1 MEDKAFSRLLESAKQ
16 FVKIKNNEIRPSR
29 VFEFSSN
36 EVKSL
41 RESLNKSQTEFASL
55 LGVSVSTLRNW
66 EQGRRKP
73 MGPAQA
79 LLKLVKMQPQIVLK
93 SLAS

>member
-1 MEDKAFSRLLESAKQ
+1 MEEKDFSRLLESAKQ
-16 FVKIKNNEIRPSR
+16 FVQIKEKRIPPSR
-29 VFEFSSN
+29 IFEFDSN
-36 EVKSL
+36 EVKAL
-41 RESLNKSQTEFASL
+41 RESLNKSQSEFAKL

-79 LLKLVKMQPQIVLK
+79 LLKLVKLQPQIVLS
-93 SLAS
+93 SLS

>member
-16 FVKIKNNEIRPSR
+16 FVIIKNKEMAPSR

-41 RESLNKSQTEFASL
+41 RESLNKSQTEFANL

-79 LLKLVKMQPQIVLK
+79 LLKLVKLQPQIVLRA
-93 SLAS
+93 LAS

>member
-1 MEDKAFSRLLESAKQ
+1 MEEKDFSRLLESAKQ
-16 FVKIKNNEIRPSR
+16 FVQIKEKKLPPSR
-29 VFEFSSN
+29 IFEFNSN
-36 EVKSL
+36 EVRAL
-41 RESLNKSQTEFASL
+41 RESLNKSQCEFAKL

-79 LLKLVKMQPQIVLK
+79 LLKLVKLQPQLVLN
-93 SLAS
+93 SLS

>member
-1 MEDKAFSRLLESAKQ
+1 MEEKAFSRLLESTKQ
-16 FVKIKNNEIRPSR
+16 FVKIKNKEMAPSR

-36 EVKSL
+36 EVKAL
-41 RESLNKSQTEFASL
+41 RESLNKSQTEFANL
-55 LGVSVSTLRNW
+55 LGVSVSTLRKW

-79 LLKLVKMQPQIVLK
+79 LLKLVKLQPQLVLN
-93 SLAS
+93 SLSV

>member
-1 MEDKAFSRLLESAKQ
+1 MEEKNFSRLLESVKQ
-16 FVKIKNNEIRPSR
+16 FVQIKEKKLSPSR
-29 VFEFSSN
+29 IFEFDSN

-41 RESLNKSQTEFASL
+41 RESLNKSQSEFAKL

-79 LLKLVKMQPQIVLK
+79 LLKLVKLQPQIVLN
-93 SLAS
+93 SLS

>member
-1 MEDKAFSRLLESAKQ
+1 MDDKNFSRLLDSVKQ
-16 FVKIKNNEIRPSR
+16 FVKIKEKKMPPSR
-29 VFEFSSN
+29 IFEFSSN
-36 EVKSL
+36 EVKNL
-41 RESLNKSQTEFASL
+41 RESLNKSQTEFAKL

-79 LLKLVKMQPQIVLK
+79 LLKLVKLQPQLVLN
-93 SLAS
+93 SLSV

>member
-1 MEDKAFSRLLESAKQ
+1 MEEKDFSRLLESAKQ
-16 FVKIKNNEIRPSR
+16 FVQIKEKKIPPSR
-29 VFEFSSN
+29 IFEFDSN
-36 EVKSL
+36 EVKAL
-41 RESLNKSQTEFASL
+41 RESLNKSQSEFAKL

-79 LLKLVKMQPQIVLK
+79 LLKLVKLQPQIVLS
-93 SLAS
+93 SLS

>member
-1 MEDKAFSRLLESAKQ
+1 MEEKAFSRLLESTKQ
-16 FVKIKNNEIRPSR
+16 FVKIRNKEMTPSR

-41 RESLNKSQTEFASL
+41 RESLNKSQTEFANL

-79 LLKLVKMQPQIVLK
+79 LLKLVKLQPQIVLN
-93 SLAS
+93 SLSA